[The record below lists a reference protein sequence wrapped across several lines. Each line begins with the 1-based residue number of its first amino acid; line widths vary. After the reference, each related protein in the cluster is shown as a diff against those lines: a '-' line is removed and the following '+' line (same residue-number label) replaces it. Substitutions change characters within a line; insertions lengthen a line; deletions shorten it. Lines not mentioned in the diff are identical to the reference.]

1 MLLYFISYC
10 ITIVSDLQNLTAF
23 TYCGV
28 SKSKLNQSSVKVDT
42 SKYSLCVSI
51 SQVMIMDLV
60 DLTLEAA
67 STFNA
72 IALGIDFKECVK
84 PTFIYRY

>member
-1 MLLYFISYC
+1 
-10 ITIVSDLQNLTAF
+10 
-23 TYCGV
+23 
-28 SKSKLNQSSVKVDT
+28 
-42 SKYSLCVSI
+42 
-51 SQVMIMDLV
+51 MDLV